1 MSKNQ
6 LTDGFK
12 TGMVPSE
19 YAGGIDTAGADALR
33 EFVREG
39 GALIAFNQ
47 SSSAVIDLFGLPVS
61 NILADVKSDQFFC
74 SGALLRVELKDTSR
88 PSLYGLPAD
97 PIVMFER
104 GPAFA
109 PKPGFEG
116 AILAAYPKGTNPL
129 ESGVL
134 LHPEKIEGQA
144 AALDVTYG
152 KGHIL
157 LYGFKP
163 QWRAQ
168 SHGAYKF
175 FMNSLYRYNEPAF
188 TETPVVKPAESDKAT
203 RKIEASAGQQD
214 DDDLN

>member
-1 MSKNQ
+1 

-12 TGMVPSE
+12 PGLVPSE
-19 YAGGIDTAGADALR
+19 YAGGIDPDGVAALR
-33 EFVREG
+33 EFVRSG
-39 GALIAFNQ
+39 GTLVAFNQ
-47 SSSAVIDLFGLPVS
+47 TSSSLIDLFGLPVT
-61 NILADVKSDQFFC
+61 NILAGAKPDEFFC
-74 SGALLRVELKDTSR
+74 SGALLQIDLKDTSR
-88 PSLYGLPAD
+88 PALYGLPAD

-109 PKPGFEG
+109 VKPGFTG
-116 AILAAYPKGTNPL
+116 AILATYSAGTNPL

-144 AALDVTYG
+144 AAVEVSYG
-152 KGHIL
+152 KGRIL

-175 FMNSLYRYNEPAF
+175 FMNSLYRYDEPPF
-188 TETPVVKPAESDKAT
+188 EEVKIAKAADSDKKKT
-203 RKIEASAGQQD
+203 PASAGQD
-214 DDDLN
+214 DDDDFNR